1 MFLAVSLLNH
11 CLPEAWWF
19 TLQGSPPW
27 NTCAKSGGTV
37 THLNRKK
44 KKKSDYK
51 NKLINLQILKNKN
64 TMTWLPVQ
72 PHKHICIL
80 GSIAV
85 HEVQL
90 AGEGRNRNTFK
101 STGAKHLVT
110 SRDNLI
116 QLSHSALLSA
126 ASPGG
131 NGTAGWL
138 CFCLVLFKDIF
149 QKSFSE

>member
-27 NTCAKSGGTV
+27 NTCAKSGGKWPT
-37 THLNRKK
+37 LIEK

-110 SRDNLI
+110 SRDNPTQSFSSSLCCFSWWKWHSWLAVLLLSLI
-116 QLSHSALLSA
+116 QRHFPKVILR
-126 ASPGG
+126 
-131 NGTAGWL
+131 
-138 CFCLVLFKDIF
+138 VK
-149 QKSFSE
+149 K